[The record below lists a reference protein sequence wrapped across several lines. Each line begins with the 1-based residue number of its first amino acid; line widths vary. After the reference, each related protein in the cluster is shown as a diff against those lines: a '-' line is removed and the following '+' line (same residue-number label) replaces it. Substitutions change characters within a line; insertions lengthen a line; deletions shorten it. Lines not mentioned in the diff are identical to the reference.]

1 MTRFA
6 RLLSAALAV
15 SAVAALGASPA
26 NKPVTPFHKIT
37 FTPVKYPEIADAF
50 PMGYLNAEGQAVYFP
65 DGRLPADPD
74 LYQIVAG

>member
-15 SAVAALGASPA
+15 SAVAALGAVPA
-26 NKPVTPFHKIT
+26 NKPVTPFHK
-37 FTPVKYPEIADAF
+37 IADAF